1 MKVSVLV
8 PVYKTNPEHLREAI
22 ASVLGQSFGD
32 FELLIQDDC
41 PADDRAAVV
50 AEFKDR
56 RILYRANDK
65 NLGISATRN
74 LLLARA
80 RGEYLAVFDHDDVC
94 RADRFEKQV
103 AYLDAHPE
111 CGVVSS
117 QVRRIPRGAITEYPL
132 DDADIRLALM
142 DHCALWHPAAMIRR
156 SVLEADGIGY
166 EAEYSPTEDYML
178 WMKLIGRTRF
188 ANLPEPLTDYRWHE
202 TNTSVLHRDQLDAA
216 EMRCKAWAETNL
228 PELYREYL
236 ARREIITRY
245 RLFGIPLLKKT
256 ENRKFTTWAL
266 FDRIPVLTA
275 YRRPVI

>member
-8 PVYKTNPEHLREAI
+8 PVYRTDPGHLREAI
-22 ASVLGQSFGD
+22 SSVLGQSFCD

-41 PADDRAAVV
+41 PDDDRASVV
-50 AEFKDR
+50 AEFKDP
-56 RILYRANDK
+56 RISYRANER

-94 RADRFEKQV
+94 RPDRFEKQV

-117 QVRRIPRGAITEYPL
+117 QVRRVPQGAVTAYPTDDRG
-132 DDADIRLALM
+132 IRLALM
-142 DHCALWHPAAMIRR
+142 DHCAVWHPAAMIRR
-156 SVLEADGIGY
+156 SVLEECGVAY

-188 ANLPEPLTDYRWHE
+188 ANLPEALTDYRWHE
-202 TNTSVLHRDQLDAA
+202 TNTSVLRKDELDAA
-216 EMRCKAWAETNL
+216 EMRCKAWAETHL

-236 ARREIITRY
+236 SLREVVTRY
-245 RLFGIPLLKKT
+245 RVFGIPVLKKT
-256 ENRKFTTWAL
+256 ENRKFVTWKL
-266 FDRIPVLTA
+266 FNHIPLLTA